1 MFGRKYFS
9 EPWWPVKILS
19 HHAEISL
26 YLLTHLLLSTSAQM
40 ALYELDINQN
50 AAKGIFVTYHQV
62 LIVKHYL
69 SASLTVV

>member
-40 ALYELDINQN
+40 ALYELDINQD
-50 AAKGIFVTYHQV
+50 AGKGIFVTYHQV
-62 LIVKHYL
+62 LMVKHYFPP
-69 SASLTVV
+69 LTFV